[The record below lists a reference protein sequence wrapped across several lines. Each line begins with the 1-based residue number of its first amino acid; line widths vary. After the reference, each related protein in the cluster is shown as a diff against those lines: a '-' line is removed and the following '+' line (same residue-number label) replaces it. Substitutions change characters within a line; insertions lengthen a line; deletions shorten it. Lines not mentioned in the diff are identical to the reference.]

1 VQANPLECGKIP
13 AEVFRHLQRPG
24 SEVTHHFTL
33 SNQLCSI
40 KLGYDALQD
49 LVADGGKNPLII
61 IQTETLVNFGEVVRV
76 WA

>member
-1 VQANPLECGKIP
+1 M
-13 AEVFRHLQRPG
+13 
-24 SEVTHHFTL
+24 THHFTL

-49 LVADGGKNPLII
+49 LVADGGENPLIV
-61 IQTETLVNFGEVVRV
+61 IQTETLVNFGEMVCV